1 MAMKY
6 VKVYYDWLEM
16 MEALSDG
23 ERGRLITAALE
34 YARSG
39 IVPSLSGSE
48 RFVFPSIRAQIDRDA
63 QSYSEISEKRKSS
76 GSKGGLAKATKCK
89 QKVAKGSKT
98 YQDKDQDKDKD
109 KDNDDYRRQRAGAR
123 ERDDDLSN
131 DEKEILDYCHD
142 LIGAFTPAQDALVLS
157 AASGMKKSSVLDA
170 ICIAYEHGAEK
181 PDYVIATIRSQKEHP
196 ERRPGGMA

>member
-89 QKVAKGSKT
+89 QNVAKGSKT
-98 YQDKDQDKDKD
+98 YQDKDKDKDKD

-123 ERDDDLSN
+123 EGDDGLSG

-142 LIGAFTPAQDALVLS
+142 LIGPFTPAQDKKILAAAAGMSPDS
-157 AASGMKKSSVLDA
+157 AINA
-170 ICIAYEHGAEK
+170 ICIAYEKGAHT
-181 PDYVIATIRSQKEHP
+181 PDYVIATLATQKENP
-196 ERRPGGMA
+196 NRKPGN